1 MRRVLAWGK
10 AKGYVTTENPVGNQ
24 VLKHLLPKYKR
35 LKDTHHAMLP
45 VSEVPR
51 FMADLHQ
58 DPSVSAKCLKFA
70 ILTAVCSGNVRFA
83 EWVKIDVKRK
93 MMSWA
98 MIFDS
103 PTKFAELCLH
113 HKVGDAY
120 SGAYERNQAMKSR
133 KEMMRA

>member
-93 MMSWA
+93 MWLITQAKMKVA
-98 MIFDS
+98 MN
-103 PTKFAELCLH
+103 
-113 HKVGDAY
+113 GDHEVPL
-120 SGAYERNQAMKSR
+120 SSQAIDLLKSL
-133 KEMMRA
+133 